1 MAEAR
6 RTDAEARRLDAERVE
21 LELEAVRR
29 TIYLVVAVV
38 ISAVVLVYFLL
49 EPGRVAAG
57 GVGVVALLG
66 WLAKRA
72 GMT

>member
-29 TIYLVVAVV
+29 TVYLAVAVV
-38 ISAVVLVYFLL
+38 ISGVVLVHFLL
-49 EPGRVAAG
+49 APGPWAARG
-57 GVGVVALLG
+57 IGVVALLG
-66 WLAKRA
+66 WLARRA